1 MLSYLNRQFSEA
13 QLLTELNDNNSTFY
27 FALQEDQVTGYLKL
41 NSGAAQ
47 TELKEEHGVEIER
60 IYVLK
65 IFQQKQIGQTLLA
78 EAIQFARKKNAA
90 YIWLGV
96 WENNTQA
103 IRFYNKNGFVEFD
116 RHLFLLGED
125 RQTDIMM
132 KLALS
137 KK

>member
-1 MLSYLNRQFSEA
+1 MLSYLSRQFSGA

-27 FALQEDQVTGYLKL
+27 FALQGDQITGYLKL

-47 TELKEEHGVEIER
+47 TELQEEHGVEIER

-65 IFQQKQIGQTLLA
+65 TFQRRQIGQMLLDK
-78 EAIQFARKKNAA
+78 AIQYARKKNAV

-132 KLALS
+132 KLVLS
-137 KK
+137 QK

>member
-65 IFQQKQIGQTLLA
+65 IFQQKQIGQMLLA
-78 EAIQFARKKNAA
+78 KAIQFARKKNAA

-137 KK
+137 QK